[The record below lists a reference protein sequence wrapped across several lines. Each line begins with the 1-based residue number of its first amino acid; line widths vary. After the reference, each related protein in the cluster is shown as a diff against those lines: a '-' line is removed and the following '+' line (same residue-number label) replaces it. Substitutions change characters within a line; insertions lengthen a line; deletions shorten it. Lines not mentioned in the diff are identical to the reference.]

1 VLVGS
6 QVAGLVVAVVVVGVA
21 GASPPAGIRI
31 VYGVLAGLVGA
42 VGLAFFYRGL
52 ATAAMGVVAPIAAT
66 AVFVPLA
73 VGLARGERPA
83 ALQDA
88 GIALA
93 LVGVVLVSR
102 EPGREPSRRV
112 AGGVGLALLS
122 AGCFGLALLGLSS
135 ASKGGALWGGLSL
148 RIGGVTP
155 ILLAA
160 VVLGRR
166 TAAVPRGWNLTWIAL
181 VGVTDTVAS
190 FLYADATTRGL
201 LSVVAVVASLYPVL
215 VVGLARTVL
224 HERLA
229 RPQLAGAAAA
239 LTGIALISA
248 G

>member
-1 VLVGS
+1 MLVGS
-6 QVAGLVVAVVVVGVA
+6 QVAGLAVAIVVVAVA
-21 GASPPAGIRI
+21 GASPQAGIRI
-31 VYGVLAGLVGA
+31 VYGVLGGLAGSI
-42 VGLAFFYRGL
+42 GLAFFYRGL
-52 ATAAMGVVAPIAAT
+52 ATAAMGIVAPIAAT
-66 AVFVPLA
+66 AVFVPLV
-73 VGLARGERPA
+73 VGLAHGERPA
-83 ALQDA
+83 AMQDA

-93 LVGVVLVSR
+93 LLGVVLVSR

-112 AGGVGLALLS
+112 AGGVGLALVA
-122 AGCFGLALLGLSS
+122 AGCFGCALVGLSA
-135 ASKGGALWGGLSL
+135 ASKSGALWGGLSF
-148 RIGGVTP
+148 RIGGATP

-160 VVLGRR
+160 LVLGRR
-166 TAAVPRGWNLTWIAL
+166 AGAMPSGRNLTWIAFI
-181 VGVTDTVAS
+181 GVTDVVAS
-190 FLYADATTRGL
+190 FLYAGATTRGL